1 VSLGRARDPENRDA
15 VAVSEYEC
23 SMTKRFY
30 FFPQKCETVPI
41 QASSP

>member
-1 VSLGRARDPENRDA
+1 VSLGKARDQEKRDA

-30 FFPQKCETVPI
+30 FFPQKYETVPI